1 MSIITLRARAH
12 IDLSQNI
19 FTKDELKTIFVNNY
33 ASKHQINRL
42 GSLNNNMGYQCF
54 RNAGYYLLARAQGEV
69 WDLIDTLPTKT
80 WATMTYDEKDLYI
93 YVQTFV
99 ELMDDEIINRVGKC
113 TNITF
118 YKGSAYG
125 CNDSTT
131 THKRTNFLDN
141 RLNQINAPI
150 GNNNIRYNSLGLLK
164 YTRTY
169 TQNHGASS
177 DGVISYFLNNLFKSV
192 KTKTIDYPTLK
203 TDNFDTLGFSS
214 MSNYIIVK
222 LRGQPITS
230 TVFPDINTI
239 KQKIYSSADPSK
251 KYNLV
256 GILYDC
262 GNHQVSSVCY
272 GANCLS
278 TPPNHSFHDDA
289 NVLDEKLDAAKFAP
303 GVNSKLNFNCRTGP
317 KEIQYLLY
325 ELQDAV
331 VSLKAKVIA
340 ALPPGILPTSP
351 SYPQVH
357 GGGINYHHKYLKYKQ
372 KYLSL
377 KNKF

>member
-1 MSIITLRARAH
+1 MSIAALRARAH
-12 IDLSQNI
+12 IDVSQNI
-19 FTKDELKTIFVNNY
+19 FTKDELKTIFITNY
-33 ASKHQINRL
+33 SSKHEINRL

-69 WDLIDTLPTKT
+69 WNLIDTLPNKT
-80 WATMTYDEKDLYI
+80 WDIMTNDEKDLYI
-93 YVQTFV
+93 YVQTFI
-99 ELMDDEIINRVGKC
+99 ELMDDDIIDRVGKC
-113 TNITF
+113 PNITF
-118 YKGSAYG
+118 YSGWPSG

-131 THKRTNFLDN
+131 TIKRTNFLDN

-150 GNNNIRYNSLGLLK
+150 GNNNVRYNSLGLLK
-164 YTRTY
+164 YTRNY

-177 DGVISYFLNNLFKSV
+177 DGVISYFINNLFKSI
-192 KTKTIDYPTLK
+192 KTNTVDYPKLK
-203 TDNFDTLGFSS
+203 TDNFDKLGFSS

-222 LRGQPITS
+222 IRGQPNTN
-230 TVFPDINTI
+230 TVFADINTI
-239 KQKIYSSADPSK
+239 KQKIYSDADPSK

-262 GNHQVSSVCY
+262 GNHQVTSVCY

-289 NVLDEKLDAAKFAP
+289 NVLDEKLDPSKFAP
-303 GVNSKLNFNCRTGP
+303 GVDSKLNFNCKTGP

-325 ELQDAV
+325 ELQDTV
-331 VSLKAKVIA
+331 VSLTAKVIA
-340 ALPPGILPTSP
+340 HLPAGSAHPN
-351 SYPQVH
+351 VH
-357 GGGINYHHKYLKYKQ
+357 GGGINYHQKYLKYKQ